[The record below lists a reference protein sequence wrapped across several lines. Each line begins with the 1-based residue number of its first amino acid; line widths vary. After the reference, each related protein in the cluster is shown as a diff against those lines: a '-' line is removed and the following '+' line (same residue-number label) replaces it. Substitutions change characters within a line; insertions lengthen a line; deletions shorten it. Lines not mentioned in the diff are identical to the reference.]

1 MPMGQHTAGPMPA
14 CTELPHQGHSSRQVD
29 DPREPATVDLGSHDN
44 RELFPDPPNV
54 LSRPRIRKRTTR
66 LAPHPKW
73 SPARAQILPEA
84 GSTAKA
90 VLLVSPTRDLEFPPL
105 PPRAQAKRHDNTTVM
120 WLLTQVMPGNP
131 PPSP

>member
-1 MPMGQHTAGPMPA
+1 M
-14 CTELPHQGHSSRQVD
+14 
-29 DPREPATVDLGSHDN
+29 PATVDLGSHDN

-73 SPARAQILPEA
+73 SPTRAQILHEA

-90 VLLVSPTRDLEFPPL
+90 VLLNISDTGFDTPRPPHQGNDQDQML
-105 PPRAQAKRHDNTTVM
+105 LQHHLSCGYRHCI
-120 WLLTQVMPGNP
+120 MPKLQP
-131 PPSP
+131 PPP